1 VRSIFRLFRYLRPY
15 RWQAIVALVLL
26 LGMVGSDLLI
36 PRLTQRI
43 IDEGIA
49 TGDLRVVLTTSLL
62 MLAAALL
69 AALFALGNNFFSVRV
84 AQSFAHDVRSGLVR
98 RVQSFSFGNLDE
110 LRTGGL
116 ITRSTSDVHMVQMI
130 VMMSLRILTRAPI
143 WIIGAVAML
152 IITSPQLA
160 LMMAAFVPII
170 VLFVYWFARKAQ
182 PMFAWVQERLDRLN
196 TVLQENLAGVRVVKS
211 FVRERREIERFDD
224 ANLSLMNQSIRI
236 MRLVAI
242 LLPTMMM
249 ILNLG
254 VAGAIWI
261 GGTSTMAGGMT
272 VGQVVAS
279 INYLMFAMFPLMM
292 LAGML
297 GPIAA
302 ANASARRILEVLDA
316 SPAVAERPE
325 AQPLRNPVGRI
336 AFEDVSFGYG
346 ADGAEP
352 VLSGVSFVA
361 EPGETVA
368 ILGATGSGKS
378 TLIHLIPRF
387 YDVTGGRVT
396 FDGSDVRD
404 LTISSLR
411 ESVGV
416 ALQEAVLF
424 GGTVRENV
432 TYGRPD
438 ATDEELRAACDAAQ
452 ALEFVESLPEDF
464 DTVIG
469 QRGVTLSGG
478 QRQRLA
484 IARALVVQPKV
495 LILDD
500 STSAVDIETEVKLQD
515 ALDRL
520 IADSKHATTR
530 FIVAQ
535 RISTV
540 LLADKILVLDKGRIE
555 SCGTH
560 AKLLE
565 ASPIYAEIFLSQ
577 LGAGTGGSSHSELP
591 NRQLGAGTGGSSHS
605 ELPNR
610 QLGAGTGGSSRS
622 ELPNRPL
629 SAGPEGNSL
638 GELRSYP
645 PTEGGE

>member
-1 VRSIFRLFRYLRPY
+1 MRSISRLLRFIKPY
-15 RWQAIVALVLL
+15 RLYAIVALFLL
-26 LGMVGSDLLI
+26 LGMVASDLLI

-43 IDEGIA
+43 IDQGIA
-49 TGDLRVVLTTSLL
+49 NGDLRVVLTTSLM
-62 MLAAALL
+62 MLGAAIL

-84 AQSFAHDVRSGLVR
+84 GQSFAHDIRSALVR
-98 RVQSFSFGNLDE
+98 KVQSFSYGNLDE
-110 LRTGGL
+110 LQTGNL

-143 WIIGAVAML
+143 WIIGAVALL
-152 IITSPQLA
+152 ILTSPRLA
-160 LMMAAFVPII
+160 LMMAAFVPVI
-170 VLFVYWFARKAQ
+170 VLFIVWFARKAQ
-182 PMFAWVQERLDRLN
+182 PMFTWVQQKLDRLN
-196 TVLQENLAGVRVVKS
+196 TVLQENLAGVRVVKA
-211 FVRERREIERFDD
+211 FVREGHEIERFDD
-224 ANLSLMNQSIRI
+224 ANVQLMDKNIRI

-242 LLPTMMM
+242 LMPTMVLV
-249 ILNLG
+249 LNLA
-254 VAGAIWI
+254 VAGAVWI
-261 GGTSTMAGGMT
+261 GGTATLAGGMT

-292 LAGML
+292 LAGMM

-302 ANASARRILEVLDA
+302 ANASAGRILEVLDA
-316 SPAVAERPE
+316 EPKVRERADARSLDDP
-325 AQPLRNPVGRI
+325 RGRI
-336 AFEDVSFGYG
+336 AFERVSFGYG
-346 ADGAEP
+346 ENGAES
-352 VLSGVSFVA
+352 VLADVDFVA

-396 FDGSDVRD
+396 FDGIDVRD
-404 LTISSLR
+404 LRLRSLR
-411 ESVGV
+411 VNIGI

-424 GGTVRENV
+424 GGTIRENIV
-432 TYGRPD
+432 YGRSGASD
-438 ATDEELRAACDAAQ
+438 DEVRAAAVAAQ
-452 ALEFVESLPEDF
+452 AAEFIESLADGYE
-464 DTVIG
+464 TVVG

-478 QRQRLA
+478 QRQRVA
-484 IARALVVQPKV
+484 IARALLVKPKV

-520 IADSKHATTR
+520 IGDSEHTTTR

-560 AKLLE
+560 QELLRT
-565 ASPIYAEIFLSQ
+565 SPIYSEICLSQ
-577 LGAGTGGSSHSELP
+577 LGLGQHGSSRGELQGD
-591 NRQLGAGTGGSSHS
+591 QLGAGDGSAAEAGG
-605 ELPNR
+605 
-610 QLGAGTGGSSRS
+610 AV
-622 ELPNRPL
+622 
-629 SAGPEGNSL
+629 
-638 GELRSYP
+638 
-645 PTEGGE
+645 